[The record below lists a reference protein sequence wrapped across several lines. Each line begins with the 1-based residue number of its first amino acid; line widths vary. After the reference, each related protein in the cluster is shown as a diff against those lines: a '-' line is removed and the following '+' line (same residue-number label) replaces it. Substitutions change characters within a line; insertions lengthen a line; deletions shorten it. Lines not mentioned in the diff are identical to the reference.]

1 VLEFSRITSVWL
13 KSAELMFRSSSGL
26 PKPTGTGFNAI
37 PTSLANLALQQ
48 TGLSRRLRR
57 RSGARS

>member
-1 VLEFSRITSVWL
+1 MTPLRRATSLRSWELVL
-13 KSAELMFRSSSGL
+13 A
-26 PKPTGTGFNAI
+26 
-37 PTSLANLALQQ
+37 LANLALQQ

>member
-1 VLEFSRITSVWL
+1 V
-13 KSAELMFRSSSGL
+13 A
-26 PKPTGTGFNAI
+26 KP
-37 PTSLANLALQQ
+37 ANKALQQ